1 MIASKNFERDG
12 GKFQTNSD
20 GKNPKNSMKPWYNQ
34 QINYMKYRAK
44 SVQLLNLHLYR
55 HPRGYPVT
63 LLYGDSGTYPGI
75 GSTAI
80 TGWLS

>member
-44 SVQLLNLHLYR
+44 SVQRLNLHPGG
-55 HPRGYPVT
+55 HPVT
-63 LLYGDSGTYPGI
+63 FIIWETYPGI

-80 TGWLS
+80 TG